1 MHNWDYPKTAGKT
14 ADPKWR
20 LGRLLTY
27 GLNGERLNRKE
38 LEQYLLE
45 LKIPDD
51 TRALFE
57 LLLWNK
63 PF

>member
-1 MHNWDYPKTAGKT
+1 MHNWDYPKIVEKT

-20 LGRLLTY
+20 LERLLTY
-27 GLNGERLNRKE
+27 GLNGERLNREELKE
-38 LEQYLLE
+38 YLPK
-45 LKIPDD
+45 LKIPED